1 MKDSLKNKKPT
12 KQKKKKKRS
21 KLAKNLIIGFYSF
34 TLFCLLSG
42 FAGAGFIYFHYSQDL
57 PDVRELRNYHPS
69 TITQIYS
76 DVDEKIAEFYIE
88 KRIMTPLEDIP
99 LALKQASLAVEDS
112 NFYYH
117 FGIDPKAIFRAFIT
131 NLKAG
136 RVVEGGSTI
145 TQQLSKTL
153 FLSRERK
160 LPRKIKEAILSVRM
174 ELVFTKD
181 EILEMYLN
189 QIYYGHGSY
198 GVEAAARTYFGKGV
212 ADLSIAECAMIA
224 SLPKAPNHYS
234 PYKDPQRGRKRRNR
248 TIRRMAYLSFITKEE
263 AKTAIKENFNLV
275 EVTNMLNRAPYFV
288 EHIRQFLEE
297 KYGSSKLYRGGLKV
311 YTTLNIDLEESAQR
325 AIKENLR
332 ISDKRYG
339 YRGPMGNVD
348 LSKGELAIQE
358 ALIKMNHFGKDEGIT
373 EGTIIKGV
381 VISVEEKQ
389 VSVYLG
395 PDEGTIDILDMN
407 WARPP
412 NTKLDGRWVKIKR
425 PNEALSPGDL
435 IWVKPLKIKQGSQ
448 NWALSLEQEPEVEG
462 SLVSLD
468 PKTGQIKA
476 MVGGY
481 DFSKSQ
487 FNRAV
492 QAIRQPG
499 SAFKPIIYAAAIKEG
514 YSPSS
519 IIIDSPIIFKEK
531 ENAFNKWKPVN
542 FEEKFY
548 GPTSLRT
555 ALTHSRNVVTVKLMQ
570 KIGIKGTIR
579 LAKSLGISTNLEE
592 NLSISLGSSGLTL
605 FQLTSA
611 YSAFANNG
619 TLVKPTSV
627 RNIQN
632 RKGETLYT
640 SNLEITQPISPGVA
654 YTITNLLKSV
664 VEHGTGKKVR
674 VLNRPVAGK
683 TGTTNN
689 YVDAWFM
696 GFTPE
701 LVTGVWVGKDKDEPL
716 GRNET
721 GSRAAIPIWLQY
733 MQEALVD
740 SPITNFQIPREIQ
753 YLRVQPETG
762 EPASFNEPGSQ
773 FEIFLQEHYGDWQTP
788 VKSWNG
794 AVDNPTLVPNQQ
806 TLSII
811 LTKYS
816 NLNGQ

>member
-1 MKDSLKNKKPT
+1 MKKSLKNQKPARS
-12 KQKKKKKRS
+12 KKKKERS
-21 KLAKNLIIGFYSF
+21 KFVKIFLVTFYSL
-34 TLFCLLSG
+34 TLFGLIAG
-42 FAGAGFIYFHYSQDL
+42 FIGAGFIYFHYSKDL
-57 PDVRELRNYHPS
+57 PDVRELKNYHPS

-76 DVDEKIAEFYIE
+76 SGDEKIAEFYIE
-88 KRIMTPLEDIP
+88 KRIMIPLEDIP
-99 LALKQASLAVEDS
+99 LALKQAALAVEDS

-153 FLSRERK
+153 FLSRERT
-160 LPRKIKEAILSVRM
+160 LTRKIKEAILAIRL

-198 GVEAAARTYFGKGV
+198 GVEAASRTYFGKGV
-212 ADLSIAECAMIA
+212 AEISIAECAMIA

-234 PYKDPQRGRKRRNR
+234 PYKDPERARKRRNH
-248 TIRRMAYLSFITKEE
+248 TIRRMAYLSFISKEE
-263 AKTAIKENFNLV
+263 SEQAMNEEFHLG
-275 EVTNMLNRAPYFV
+275 EVTDMLNRAPYFV
-288 EHIRQFLEE
+288 EHIRQFLQEE
-297 KYGSSKLYRGGLKV
+297 YGASKLYRGGLKV
-311 YTTLNIDLEESAQR
+311 YTTLDIDLQESAQKSV
-325 AIKENLR
+325 IENLR
-332 ISDKRYG
+332 VADKRYG
-339 YRGPMGNVD
+339 YRGPIKTLY
-348 LSKGELAIQE
+348 LSRGELALQE
-358 ALIKMNHFGKDEGIT
+358 TLVKLNNFDKGESIT
-373 EGTIIKGV
+373 EGKIIKGV
-381 VISVEEKQ
+381 VMSVDEKQ
-389 VSVYLG
+389 AEVLLG
-395 PDEGTIDILDMN
+395 PDQGTIDILDMN

-412 NTKLDGRWVKIKR
+412 NTRLDGRWSKIHR
-425 PNEALSPGDL
+425 PGEALSPGDL
-435 IWVKPLKIKQGSQ
+435 IWVKPIRFADSG
-448 NWALSLEQEPEVEG
+448 WALALEQEPEVEG

-499 SAFKPIIYAAAIKEG
+499 SAFKPIIYAAAINEG

-531 ENAFNKWKPVN
+531 EDAFDRWKPVN

-570 KIGIKGTIR
+570 NIGIKGTIK
-579 LAKSLGISTNLEE
+579 LARKLGISSNMEQ

-605 FQLTSA
+605 FELTSA

-619 TLVKPTSV
+619 NLIKPSAI

-632 RKGETLYT
+632 RKGEILYT
-640 SNLEITQPISPGVA
+640 SNPEISQPISPAVA
-654 YTITNLLKSV
+654 YTITSLLQSV
-664 VEHGTGKKVR
+664 VEHGTGKKVKA
-674 VLNRPVAGK
+674 LNRPVAGK

-696 GFTPE
+696 GYTPE

-716 GRNET
+716 GKNET

-733 MQEALVD
+733 MQDALINKPV
-740 SPITNFQIPREIQ
+740 TNFPVPRDIQ

-762 EPASFNEPGSQ
+762 EPATFNEPGST
-773 FEIFLQEHYGDWQTP
+773 FEIFSQDHLPENEEPFIEDVFEDTF
-788 VKSWNG
+788 
-794 AVDNPTLVPNQQ
+794 
-806 TLSII
+806 
-811 LTKYS
+811 
-816 NLNGQ
+816 

>member
-1 MKDSLKNKKPT
+1 MKKSLENQKPIT
-12 KQKKKKKRS
+12 FKKKKKRS
-21 KLAKNLIIGFYSF
+21 KLGKILIVTFYSL
-34 TLFCLLSG
+34 TLFCLIAG
-42 FAGAGFIYFHYSQDL
+42 FAGASFIYFHYSQDL
-57 PDVRELRNYHPS
+57 PDVRELKNYHPS

-76 DVDEKIAEFYIE
+76 DGDEKVAEFYIE
-88 KRIMTPLEDIP
+88 KRIMVPLEDIP
-99 LALKQASLAVEDS
+99 LALKQATLAVEDS

-117 FGIDPKAIFRAFIT
+117 LGIDPKAIFRAFIT
-131 NLKAG
+131 NMKAG

-153 FLSRERK
+153 FLSRERT
-160 LPRKIKEAILSVRM
+160 LPRKIREAILSVRL

-198 GVEAAARTYFGKGV
+198 GVEAAARTYFGRGV
-212 ADLSIAECAMIA
+212 ADITIAECAMIA

-234 PYKDPQRGRKRRNR
+234 PYKDPKRARKRRNH
-248 TIRRMAYLSFITKEE
+248 TIRRMSYLSFITKSEGESALNEE
-263 AKTAIKENFNLV
+263 FHLG
-275 EVTNMLNRAPYFV
+275 EVTSMLNRAPYFV

-311 YTTLNIDLEESAQR
+311 YTTLDMDLQESAQKSV
-325 AIKENLR
+325 IKHLR
-332 ISDKRYG
+332 IADKRYG
-339 YRGPMGNVD
+339 YRGALDNWD
-348 LSKGELAIQE
+348 LSRGELSIQE
-358 ALIKMNHFGKDEGIT
+358 ALIKMNRFKEGEGIT
-373 EGTIIKGV
+373 AGKIIKGV
-381 VISVEEKQ
+381 VVSVNEKQ
-389 VSVYLG
+389 VSVFLG
-395 PDEGTIDILDMN
+395 PDEGTIDIRDMN

-412 NTKLDGRWVKIKR
+412 NTRLDGRWARIKR
-425 PNEALSPGDL
+425 PSEALHPGDL
-435 IWVKPLKIKQGSQ
+435 ILVKPLRILEGSLG
-448 NWALSLEQEPEVEG
+448 WALALEQEPDVEG

-468 PKTGQIKA
+468 PKTGQVKA

-481 DFSKSQ
+481 SFAKSQ

-499 SAFKPIIYAAAIKEG
+499 SAFKPIIYAAAVKEG
-514 YSPSS
+514 FSPAS

-531 ENAFNKWKPVN
+531 EDAFDKWKPVN

-570 KIGIKGTIR
+570 NIGIKGTIK
-579 LAKSLGISTNLEE
+579 LAKSLGITSNMER

-605 FQLTSA
+605 FELTSA

-619 TLVKPTSV
+619 TLIKPRSI

-632 RKGETLYT
+632 RKGEILYT
-640 SNLEITQPISPGVA
+640 AKPEITQPISPGVA
-654 YTITNLLKSV
+654 YTITSLLQSV
-664 VEHGTGKKVR
+664 VEHGTGKKVK

-689 YVDAWFM
+689 FVDAWFM
-696 GFTPE
+696 GYTPE

-721 GSRAAIPIWLQY
+721 GSRAAIPIWLQF
-733 MQEALVD
+733 MQEALANKPV
-740 SPITNFQIPREIQ
+740 TNFQMPSEIQ
-753 YLRVQPETG
+753 YLKILPETG
-762 EPASFNEPGSQ
+762 EITSFGEPGSQ
-773 FEIFLQEHYGDWQTP
+773 FEIFLQDHLP
-788 VKSWNG
+788 
-794 AVDNPTLVPNQQ
+794 DNVQPFPESFPEDTF
-806 TLSII
+806 
-811 LTKYS
+811 
-816 NLNGQ
+816 LN

>member
-1 MKDSLKNKKPT
+1 MKKSLKNQKPARS
-12 KQKKKKKRS
+12 KKKKERS
-21 KLAKNLIIGFYSF
+21 KFVKIFLVTFYSL
-34 TLFCLLSG
+34 TLFGLIAG
-42 FAGAGFIYFHYSQDL
+42 FIGAGFIYFHYSKDL
-57 PDVRELRNYHPS
+57 PDVRELKNYHPS

-76 DVDEKIAEFYIE
+76 SGDEKIAEFYIE
-88 KRIMTPLEDIP
+88 KRIMIPLEDIP
-99 LALKQASLAVEDS
+99 LALKQAALAVEDS

-153 FLSRERK
+153 FLSRERT
-160 LPRKIKEAILSVRM
+160 LTRKIKEAILAVRL

-198 GVEAAARTYFGKGV
+198 GVEAASRTYFGKGV
-212 ADLSIAECAMIA
+212 AEISIAECAMIA

-234 PYKDPQRGRKRRNR
+234 PYKDPERARKRRNH
-248 TIRRMAYLSFITKEE
+248 TIRRMAYLSFISKEE
-263 AKTAIKENFNLV
+263 SEQAMNEEFHLG
-275 EVTNMLNRAPYFV
+275 EVTDMLNRAPYFV
-288 EHIRQFLEE
+288 EHIRQFLQEE
-297 KYGSSKLYRGGLKV
+297 YGASKLYRGGLKV
-311 YTTLNIDLEESAQR
+311 YTTLDIDLQESAQKSV
-325 AIKENLR
+325 IENLR
-332 ISDKRYG
+332 VADKRYG
-339 YRGPMGNVD
+339 YRGPIKTLY
-348 LSKGELAIQE
+348 LSRGELALQE
-358 ALIKMNHFGKDEGIT
+358 TLVKLNNFDKGESIT
-373 EGTIIKGV
+373 EGKIIKGV
-381 VISVEEKQ
+381 VMSVDEKQ
-389 VSVYLG
+389 AEVLLG
-395 PDEGTIDILDMN
+395 PDQGTIDILDMN

-412 NTKLDGRWVKIKR
+412 NTRLDGRWSKIHR
-425 PNEALSPGDL
+425 PGEALSPGDL
-435 IWVKPLKIKQGSQ
+435 IWVKPIRFADSG
-448 NWALSLEQEPEVEG
+448 WALALEQEPEVEG

-499 SAFKPIIYAAAIKEG
+499 SAFKPIIYAAAINEG

-531 ENAFNKWKPVN
+531 EDAFDRWKPVN

-570 KIGIKGTIR
+570 NIGIKGTIK
-579 LAKSLGISTNLEE
+579 LAKKLGISSNMEQ

-605 FQLTSA
+605 FELTSA

-619 TLVKPTSV
+619 NLIKPSAI

-632 RKGETLYT
+632 RKGEILYT
-640 SNLEITQPISPGVA
+640 SNPEISQPISPAVA
-654 YTITNLLKSV
+654 YTITSLLQSV
-664 VEHGTGKKVR
+664 VEHGTGKKVKA
-674 VLNRPVAGK
+674 LNRPVAGK

-696 GFTPE
+696 GYTPE

-716 GRNET
+716 GKNET

-733 MQEALVD
+733 MQDALINKPV
-740 SPITNFQIPREIQ
+740 TNFPVPRDIQ

-762 EPASFNEPGSQ
+762 EPATFNEPGST
-773 FEIFLQEHYGDWQTP
+773 FEIFSQDHLPENEEPFIEDVFEDTF
-788 VKSWNG
+788 
-794 AVDNPTLVPNQQ
+794 
-806 TLSII
+806 
-811 LTKYS
+811 
-816 NLNGQ
+816 

>member
-1 MKDSLKNKKPT
+1 MKKSLKNQKPARS
-12 KQKKKKKRS
+12 KKKKERS
-21 KLAKNLIIGFYSF
+21 KFVKIFLVTFYSL
-34 TLFCLLSG
+34 TLFGLIAG
-42 FAGAGFIYFHYSQDL
+42 FIGAGFIYFHYSKDL
-57 PDVRELRNYHPS
+57 PDVRELKNYHPS

-76 DVDEKIAEFYIE
+76 SGDEKIAEFYIE
-88 KRIMTPLEDIP
+88 KRIMIPLEDIP
-99 LALKQASLAVEDS
+99 LALKQAALAVEDS

-153 FLSRERK
+153 FLSRERT
-160 LPRKIKEAILSVRM
+160 LTRKIKEAILAIRL

-198 GVEAAARTYFGKGV
+198 GVEAASRTYFGKGV
-212 ADLSIAECAMIA
+212 AEISIAECAMIA

-234 PYKDPQRGRKRRNR
+234 PYKDPKRARKRRNH
-248 TIRRMAYLSFITKEE
+248 TIRRMAYLSFISKEE
-263 AKTAIKENFNLV
+263 SEQAMNEEFHLG
-275 EVTNMLNRAPYFV
+275 EVTDMLNRAPYFV
-288 EHIRQFLEE
+288 EHIRQFLQEE
-297 KYGSSKLYRGGLKV
+297 YGASKLYRGGLKV
-311 YTTLNIDLEESAQR
+311 YTTLDIDLQESAQKSV
-325 AIKENLR
+325 IENLR
-332 ISDKRYG
+332 VADKRYG
-339 YRGPMGNVD
+339 YRGPIKTLY
-348 LSKGELAIQE
+348 LSRGELALQE
-358 ALIKMNHFGKDEGIT
+358 TLVKLNNFDKGESIT
-373 EGTIIKGV
+373 EGKIIKGV
-381 VISVEEKQ
+381 VMSVDEKQ
-389 VSVYLG
+389 AEVLLG
-395 PDEGTIDILDMN
+395 PDQGTIDILDMN

-412 NTKLDGRWVKIKR
+412 NTRLDGRWSKIHR
-425 PNEALSPGDL
+425 PGEALSPGDL
-435 IWVKPLKIKQGSQ
+435 IWVKPIRFADSG
-448 NWALSLEQEPEVEG
+448 WALALEQEPEVEG

-499 SAFKPIIYAAAIKEG
+499 SAFKPIIYAAAINEG

-531 ENAFNKWKPVN
+531 EDAFDRWKPVN

-570 KIGIKGTIR
+570 NIGIKGTIK
-579 LAKSLGISTNLEE
+579 LAKKLGISSNMEQ

-605 FQLTSA
+605 FELTSA

-619 TLVKPTSV
+619 NLIKPSAI

-632 RKGETLYT
+632 RKGEILYT
-640 SNLEITQPISPGVA
+640 SNPEISQPISPAVA
-654 YTITNLLKSV
+654 YTITSLLQSV
-664 VEHGTGKKVR
+664 VEHGTGKKVKA
-674 VLNRPVAGK
+674 LNRPVAGK

-696 GFTPE
+696 GYTPE

-716 GRNET
+716 GKNET

-733 MQEALVD
+733 MQDALINKPV
-740 SPITNFQIPREIQ
+740 TNFPVPRDIQ

-762 EPASFNEPGSQ
+762 EPATFNEPGST
-773 FEIFLQEHYGDWQTP
+773 FEIFSQDHLPENEEPFIEDVFEDTF
-788 VKSWNG
+788 
-794 AVDNPTLVPNQQ
+794 
-806 TLSII
+806 
-811 LTKYS
+811 
-816 NLNGQ
+816 

>member
-1 MKDSLKNKKPT
+1 MKKSLENQKPIT
-12 KQKKKKKRS
+12 FKKKKKRS
-21 KLAKNLIIGFYSF
+21 KLGKILIVTFYSI
-34 TLFCLLSG
+34 TLFCLIAG
-42 FAGAGFIYFHYSQDL
+42 FAGASFIYFHYSQDL
-57 PDVRELRNYHPS
+57 PDVRELKNYHPS

-76 DVDEKIAEFYIE
+76 DGDEKVAEFYIE
-88 KRIMTPLEDIP
+88 KRIMVPLEDIP
-99 LALKQASLAVEDS
+99 LALKQATLAVEDS

-117 FGIDPKAIFRAFIT
+117 LGIDPKAIFRAFIT
-131 NLKAG
+131 NMKAG

-153 FLSRERK
+153 FLSRERT
-160 LPRKIKEAILSVRM
+160 LPRKIREAILSVRL

-198 GVEAAARTYFGKGV
+198 GVEAAARTYFGRGV
-212 ADLSIAECAMIA
+212 ADITIAECAMIA

-234 PYKDPQRGRKRRNR
+234 PYKDPKRARKRRNH
-248 TIRRMAYLSFITKEE
+248 TIRRMSYLSFITKSEGESALNEE
-263 AKTAIKENFNLV
+263 FHLG
-275 EVTNMLNRAPYFV
+275 EVTSMLNRAPYFV

-311 YTTLNIDLEESAQR
+311 YTTLDMDLQESAQKSV
-325 AIKENLR
+325 IKHLR
-332 ISDKRYG
+332 IADKRYG
-339 YRGPMGNVD
+339 YRGALDNWD
-348 LSKGELAIQE
+348 LSRGELSIQE
-358 ALIKMNHFGKDEGIT
+358 ALIKMNRFKEGEGIT
-373 EGTIIKGV
+373 AGKIIKGV
-381 VISVEEKQ
+381 VVSVNEKQ
-389 VSVYLG
+389 VSVFLG
-395 PDEGTIDILDMN
+395 PDEGTIDIRDMN

-412 NTKLDGRWVKIKR
+412 NTRLDGRWARIKR
-425 PNEALSPGDL
+425 PSEALHPGDL
-435 IWVKPLKIKQGSQ
+435 ILVKPLRILEGSLG
-448 NWALSLEQEPEVEG
+448 WALALEQEPDVEG

-468 PKTGQIKA
+468 PKTGQVKA

-481 DFSKSQ
+481 SFAKSQ

-499 SAFKPIIYAAAIKEG
+499 SAFKPIIYAAAVKEG
-514 YSPSS
+514 FSPAS

-531 ENAFNKWKPVN
+531 EDAFDKWKPVN

-570 KIGIKGTIR
+570 NIGIKGTIK
-579 LAKSLGISTNLEE
+579 LAKSLGITSNMEQ

-619 TLVKPTSV
+619 TLIKPRSI
-627 RNIQN
+627 RSIQN
-632 RKGETLYT
+632 RKGEILYT
-640 SNLEITQPISPGVA
+640 AKPEITQPISPGVA
-654 YTITNLLKSV
+654 YTITSLLQSV
-664 VEHGTGKKVR
+664 VEHGTGKKVK

-689 YVDAWFM
+689 FVDAWFM
-696 GFTPE
+696 GYTPE

-721 GSRAAIPIWLQY
+721 GSRAAIPIWLQF
-733 MQEALVD
+733 MQEALANKPV
-740 SPITNFQIPREIQ
+740 TNFQMPSEIQ
-753 YLRVQPETG
+753 YLKILPETG
-762 EPASFNEPGSQ
+762 EITSFGEPGSQ
-773 FEIFLQEHYGDWQTP
+773 FEIFLQDHLP
-788 VKSWNG
+788 
-794 AVDNPTLVPNQQ
+794 DNVQPFPESFPEDTF
-806 TLSII
+806 
-811 LTKYS
+811 
-816 NLNGQ
+816 LN

>member
-1 MKDSLKNKKPT
+1 MKKSLENQKPIT
-12 KQKKKKKRS
+12 FKKKKKRS
-21 KLAKNLIIGFYSF
+21 KLGKILIVTFYSL
-34 TLFCLLSG
+34 TLFCLIAG
-42 FAGAGFIYFHYSQDL
+42 FAGASFIYFHYSQDL
-57 PDVRELRNYHPS
+57 PDVRELKNYHPS

-76 DVDEKIAEFYIE
+76 DGDEKVAEFYIE

-99 LALKQASLAVEDS
+99 LALKQATLAVEDS

-117 FGIDPKAIFRAFIT
+117 LGIDPKAIFRAFIT
-131 NLKAG
+131 NMKAG

-153 FLSRERK
+153 FLSRERT
-160 LPRKIKEAILSVRM
+160 LPRKIREAILSVRL

-198 GVEAAARTYFGKGV
+198 GVEAAARTYFGRGV
-212 ADLSIAECAMIA
+212 ADITIAECAMIA

-234 PYKDPQRGRKRRNR
+234 PYKDPKRARKRRNH
-248 TIRRMAYLSFITKEE
+248 TIRRMSYLSFITKSEGESALNEE
-263 AKTAIKENFNLV
+263 FHLG
-275 EVTNMLNRAPYFV
+275 EVTSMLNRAPYFV

-311 YTTLNIDLEESAQR
+311 YTTLDMDLQESAQKSV
-325 AIKENLR
+325 IKHLR
-332 ISDKRYG
+332 IADKRYG
-339 YRGPMGNVD
+339 YRGALDNWD
-348 LSKGELAIQE
+348 LSRGELSIQE
-358 ALIKMNHFGKDEGIT
+358 ALIKMNRFKEGEGIT
-373 EGTIIKGV
+373 AGKIIKGV
-381 VISVEEKQ
+381 VVSVNEKQ
-389 VSVYLG
+389 VSVFLG
-395 PDEGTIDILDMN
+395 PDEGTIDIRDMN

-412 NTKLDGRWVKIKR
+412 NTRLDGRWARIKR
-425 PNEALSPGDL
+425 PSEALHPGDL
-435 IWVKPLKIKQGSQ
+435 ILVKPLRILEGSLG
-448 NWALSLEQEPEVEG
+448 WALALEQEPDVEG

-468 PKTGQIKA
+468 PKTGQVKA

-481 DFSKSQ
+481 SFAKSQ

-499 SAFKPIIYAAAIKEG
+499 SAFKPIIYAAAVKEG
-514 YSPSS
+514 FSPAS

-531 ENAFNKWKPVN
+531 EDAFDKWKPVN

-570 KIGIKGTIR
+570 NIGIKGTIK
-579 LAKSLGISTNLEE
+579 LAKSLGITSNMER

-605 FQLTSA
+605 FELTSA

-619 TLVKPTSV
+619 TLIKPRSI
-627 RNIQN
+627 RSIQN
-632 RKGETLYT
+632 RKGEILYT
-640 SNLEITQPISPGVA
+640 AKPEITQPISPGVA
-654 YTITNLLKSV
+654 YTITSLLQSV
-664 VEHGTGKKVR
+664 VEHGTGKKVK

-689 YVDAWFM
+689 FVDAWFM
-696 GFTPE
+696 GYTPE

-721 GSRAAIPIWLQY
+721 GSRAAIPIWLQF
-733 MQEALVD
+733 MQEALANKPV
-740 SPITNFQIPREIQ
+740 TNFQMPSEIQ
-753 YLRVQPETG
+753 YLKILPETG
-762 EPASFNEPGSQ
+762 EITSFGEPGSQ
-773 FEIFLQEHYGDWQTP
+773 FEIFLQDHLP
-788 VKSWNG
+788 
-794 AVDNPTLVPNQQ
+794 DNVQPFPESFPEDTF
-806 TLSII
+806 
-811 LTKYS
+811 
-816 NLNGQ
+816 LN

>member
-1 MKDSLKNKKPT
+1 MKKALKNQKPIRL
-12 KQKKKKKRS
+12 KKKKKRS
-21 KLAKNLIIGFYSF
+21 KLGKILIITFYSI
-34 TLFCLLSG
+34 TLFCLIAG
-42 FAGAGFIYFHYSQDL
+42 FTGAGFIYFHYSQDL
-57 PDVRELRNYHPS
+57 PDVRELKNYHPS

-76 DVDEKIAEFYIE
+76 DEDEKVAEFYIE
-88 KRIMTPLEDIP
+88 KRIMIPLEDIP
-99 LALKQASLAVEDS
+99 LALKQATLAVEDS

-136 RVVEGGSTI
+136 HVVEGGSTI
-145 TQQLSKTL
+145 TQQLTKTL
-153 FLSRERK
+153 FLSRERT
-160 LPRKIKEAILSVRM
+160 LPRKIREAILSVRL

-198 GVEAAARTYFGKGV
+198 GVEAASRTYFGRGV
-212 ADLSIAECAMIA
+212 ADITIAECAMIA

-234 PYKDPQRGRKRRNR
+234 PYKDPERAQKRRNH

-263 AKTAIKENFNLV
+263 GENALKEEFHLG
-275 EVTNMLNRAPYFV
+275 EITTMLNRAPYFV

-311 YTTLNIDLEESAQR
+311 YTTLDIDLQESAQR
-325 AIKENLR
+325 AIRKNLR
-332 ISDKRYG
+332 IADKRYG
-339 YRGPMGNVD
+339 YRGSLGNVD
-348 LSKGELAIQE
+348 LSRGELSIQE
-358 ALIKMNHFGKDEGIT
+358 ALIKMNRFEEGEGIT
-373 EGTIIKGV
+373 VGNIIKGV
-381 VISVEEKQ
+381 VMAVNEKQ
-389 VSVYLG
+389 VSVFLG

-412 NTKLDGRWVKIKR
+412 NTRLDGRWAKIKR
-425 PNEALSPGDL
+425 PSEALYPGDL
-435 IWVKPLKIKQGSQ
+435 IWVKPLRIIGGGLG
-448 NWALSLEQEPEVEG
+448 WALALEQEPRVEG

-468 PKTGQIKA
+468 PKTGQVKA

-481 DFSKSQ
+481 SFSKSK

-492 QAIRQPG
+492 QAVRQPG

-514 YSPSS
+514 FSPAS

-531 ENAFNKWKPVN
+531 EDAFDKWKPVN

-570 KIGIKGTIR
+570 NIGVKGTIK
-579 LAKSLGISTNLEE
+579 LAKSLGITSKMEK
-592 NLSISLGSSGLTL
+592 NLSISLGSAGVTL

-619 TLVKPTSV
+619 TLIKPSSI

-632 RKGETLYT
+632 RKGEILYA
-640 SNLEITQPISPGVA
+640 SKPEITQPISPGVA
-654 YTITNLLKSV
+654 YTITSLLQSV
-664 VEHGTGKKVR
+664 VEHGTGKKVKA
-674 VLNRPVAGK
+674 LNRPVAGK

-689 YVDAWFM
+689 FVDAWFM
-696 GFTPE
+696 GYTPE
-701 LVTGVWVGKDKDEPL
+701 LVTGVWVGKDKDESL

-721 GSRAAIPIWLQY
+721 GSRAAIPIWLQF
-733 MQEALVD
+733 MQEALV
-740 SPITNFQIPREIQ
+740 SKPITNFQAPSEIQ
-753 YLRVQPETG
+753 YLRIRPEVG
-762 EPASFNEPGSQ
+762 EPASFNEPGSR
-773 FEIFLQEHYGDWQTP
+773 FEIFLQDYLP
-788 VKSWNG
+788 
-794 AVDNPTLVPNQQ
+794 DNVQPFPENFLEDTF
-806 TLSII
+806 
-811 LTKYS
+811 
-816 NLNGQ
+816 

>member
-1 MKDSLKNKKPT
+1 MKKALKNQKPVRL
-12 KQKKKKKRS
+12 KKKKKRS
-21 KLAKNLIIGFYSF
+21 RLGKILIITFYSF
-34 TLFCLLSG
+34 TLFCLIAG

-57 PDVRELRNYHPS
+57 PDVRELKNYYPN

-76 DVDEKIAEFYIE
+76 DGNEKIAEFYIE
-88 KRIMTPLEDIP
+88 KRIMVPLEDIP
-99 LALKQASLAVEDS
+99 LALKQATLAVEDS

-153 FLSRERK
+153 FLSRERT
-160 LPRKIKEAILSVRM
+160 LPRKIREAILSVRL

-198 GVEAAARTYFGKGV
+198 GVEAASRTYFGRGV
-212 ADLSIAECAMIA
+212 ADITIAECAMIA

-234 PYKDPQRGRKRRNR
+234 PYKDPERAQKRRNH

-263 AKTAIKENFNLV
+263 GENALKEEFHLG
-275 EVTNMLNRAPYFV
+275 EITTMLNRAPYFV

-311 YTTLNIDLEESAQR
+311 YTTLDIDLQESAQR
-325 AIKENLR
+325 AIRKNLR
-332 ISDKRYG
+332 IADKRYG
-339 YRGPMGNVD
+339 YRGSLGNVD
-348 LSKGELAIQE
+348 LSRGELSIQE
-358 ALIKMNHFGKDEGIT
+358 ALIKMNRFEEGEGIT
-373 EGTIIKGV
+373 VGNIIKGV
-381 VISVEEKQ
+381 VMAVNEKQ
-389 VSVYLG
+389 VSVFLG

-412 NTKLDGRWVKIKR
+412 NTRLDGRWAKIKR
-425 PNEALSPGDL
+425 PSEALYPGDL
-435 IWVKPLKIKQGSQ
+435 IWVKPLRIIGGGLG
-448 NWALSLEQEPEVEG
+448 WALALEQEPRVEG

-468 PKTGQIKA
+468 PKTGQVKA

-481 DFSKSQ
+481 SFSKSK

-492 QAIRQPG
+492 QAVRQPG

-514 YSPSS
+514 FSPAS

-531 ENAFNKWKPVN
+531 EDAFDKWKPVN

-570 KIGIKGTIR
+570 NIGVKGTIK
-579 LAKSLGISTNLEE
+579 LAKSLGITSKMEK
-592 NLSISLGSSGLTL
+592 NLSISLGSAGVTL

-619 TLVKPTSV
+619 TLIKPSSI

-632 RKGETLYT
+632 RKGEILYA
-640 SNLEITQPISPGVA
+640 SKPEITQPISPGVA
-654 YTITNLLKSV
+654 YTITSLLQSV
-664 VEHGTGKKVR
+664 VEHGTGKKVKA
-674 VLNRPVAGK
+674 LNRPVAGK

-689 YVDAWFM
+689 FVDAWFT
-696 GFTPE
+696 GYTPE
-701 LVTGVWVGKDKDEPL
+701 LVTGVWVGKDKDESL

-721 GSRAAIPIWLQY
+721 GSRAAIPIWLQF
-733 MQEALVD
+733 MQEALV
-740 SPITNFQIPREIQ
+740 SKPITNFQAPSEIQ
-753 YLRVQPETG
+753 YLRIRPEVG
-762 EPASFNEPGSQ
+762 EPASFNEPGSR
-773 FEIFLQEHYGDWQTP
+773 FEIFLQDYLP
-788 VKSWNG
+788 
-794 AVDNPTLVPNQQ
+794 DNVQPFPENFLEDTF
-806 TLSII
+806 
-811 LTKYS
+811 
-816 NLNGQ
+816 

>member
-1 MKDSLKNKKPT
+1 MKKSLRKHKPV
-12 KQKKKKKRS
+12 KKKKKKERS
-21 KLAKNLIIGFYSF
+21 KNTKVLILALYSL
-34 TLFCLLSG
+34 TLFGLIAG
-42 FAGAGFIYFHYSQDL
+42 FVGAGFIYFYYSKDL
-57 PDVRELRNYHPS
+57 PDVRELKNYYPS

-76 DVDEKIAEFYIE
+76 NEDEKIAEFYIE
-88 KRIMTPLEDIP
+88 KRIMIPLEDIP
-99 LALKQASLAVEDS
+99 LALKQAALAVEDS

-117 FGIDPKAIFRAFIT
+117 FGIDPKAIFRALIT

-136 RVVEGGSTI
+136 HVVEGGSTI

-153 FLSRERK
+153 FLSRERT
-160 LPRKIKEAILSVRM
+160 LPRKIKEAILAVRL

-212 ADLSIAECAMIA
+212 GRLTIAECALIA

-234 PYKDPQRGRKRRNR
+234 PYKNPERGRKRRNH

-263 AKTAIKENFNLV
+263 SEQAMNEDFQLG
-275 EVTNMLNRAPYFV
+275 EVADMLNRAPYFV
-288 EHIRQFLEE
+288 EHIRQFLQER
-297 KYGSSKLYRGGLKV
+297 YGSSKLYRGGLKI
-311 YTTLNIDLEESAQR
+311 YTTLDIDLQKSAQK

-332 ISDKRYG
+332 IADKRYG
-339 YRGPMGNVD
+339 YRGPLGSVN

-358 ALIKMNHFGKDEGIT
+358 ALIKMNNFDIGEGIS
-373 EGTIIKGV
+373 EGNIIKAV
-381 VISVEEKQ
+381 VWSVSDKQ
-389 VSVYLG
+389 AEVFLG
-395 PDEGTIDILDMN
+395 PDQGTIDILDMN
-407 WARPP
+407 WARTP
-412 NTKLDGRWVKIKR
+412 NTRLDGRWVKIKR
-425 PNEALSPGDL
+425 TNEALAPGDL
-435 IWVKPLKIKQGSQ
+435 ILVKPLREDNAG
-448 NWALSLEQEPEVEG
+448 WALALEQEPEVEG
-462 SLVSLD
+462 SLVSLA
-468 PKTGQIKA
+468 PKSGQIKA

-499 SAFKPIIYAAAIKEG
+499 SAFKPLIYAAAIREG

-531 ENAFNKWKPVN
+531 EDAFDRWKPVN

-570 KIGIKGTIR
+570 NIGIKGTIN
-579 LAKSLGISTNLEE
+579 LAKSLGITSKMEQ

-605 FQLTSA
+605 YELTSA

-619 TLVKPTSV
+619 TLITPSAI

-632 RKGETLYT
+632 RKGEVLYT
-640 SNLEITQPISPGVA
+640 STPEVTQPITPGTA
-654 YTITNLLKSV
+654 YTITSLLQSV
-664 VEHGTGKKVR
+664 VEHGTGKKVKA
-674 VLNRPVAGK
+674 LNRPVAGK

-696 GFTPE
+696 GYTPE
-701 LVTGVWVGKDKDEPL
+701 LVTGVWVGKDKDESL

-721 GSRAAIPIWLQY
+721 GSRAAIPIWLQF
-733 MQEALVD
+733 MQDALVNE
-740 SPITNFQIPREIQ
+740 PITNFQAPRDIQ
-753 YLRVQPETG
+753 HIRIQPETG
-762 EPASFNEPGSQ
+762 KPALFNDPESKFEVFVQDHLPDNEEPFP
-773 FEIFLQEHYGDWQTP
+773 
-788 VKSWNG
+788 
-794 AVDNPTLVPNQQ
+794 DNALEGTF
-806 TLSII
+806 
-811 LTKYS
+811 
-816 NLNGQ
+816 

>member
-1 MKDSLKNKKPT
+1 MKKLLKNQKPR
-12 KQKKKKKRS
+12 KLKKKKARS
-21 KLAKNLIIGFYSF
+21 KLGRIFFITFYSI
-34 TLFCLLSG
+34 TLFSLVAG

-57 PDVRELRNYHPS
+57 PDVRELKNYHPS

-76 DVDEKIAEFYIE
+76 NGDEKIAEFYIE
-88 KRIMTPLEDIP
+88 KRIMVPLEDIP
-99 LALKQASLAVEDS
+99 LALKQAALAVEDS

-136 RVVEGGSTI
+136 SVVEGGSTI
-145 TQQLSKTL
+145 TQQLTKTL
-153 FLSRERK
+153 LLTSERK
-160 LPRKIKEAILSVRM
+160 LSRKIKEAILSIRL

-198 GVEAAARTYFGKGV
+198 GVQAAARTYFGKGV
-212 ADLSIAECAMIA
+212 ADLTIAECALIA

-234 PYKDPQRGRKRRNR
+234 PYKDPERGRKRRNH
-248 TIRRMAYLSFITKEE
+248 TINRMAYLSFITPEEKEQALNE
-263 AKTAIKENFNLV
+263 EFHLGG
-275 EVTNMLNRAPYFV
+275 VTDMLNKAPYFV

-297 KYGSSKLYRGGLKV
+297 TYGSSKLYRGGLKV
-311 YTTLNIDLEESAQR
+311 YTTLDIDMQESAQKSV
-325 AIKENLR
+325 IENLR
-332 ISDKRYG
+332 VADKRYG
-339 YRGPMGNVD
+339 YRGPLGTLY
-348 LSKGELAIQE
+348 LSKGELALQE
-358 ALIKMNHFGKDEGIT
+358 ALIKMNHFDKGESIT
-373 EGTIIKGV
+373 EGNIIKGV
-381 VISVEEKQ
+381 VWSVGEKQ
-389 VSVYLG
+389 VEVLLG
-395 PDEGTIDILDMN
+395 PDYGTIDILDMN

-412 NTKLDGRWVKIKR
+412 DTRLDGRWAKIKR
-425 PNEALSPGDL
+425 PSEALSPGDL
-435 IWVKPLKIKQGSQ
+435 ILVKPLGIKDGGWSL
-448 NWALSLEQEPEVEG
+448 ALEQEPEVEG

-481 DFSKSQ
+481 NFTKSP

-499 SAFKPIIYAAAIKEG
+499 SAFKPVIYAAAINEG
-514 YSPSS
+514 YSPAS

-531 ENAFNKWKPVN
+531 QDAFDKWKPVN
-542 FEEKFY
+542 FEQKFY

-570 KIGIKGTIR
+570 NIGIKGTIR
-579 LAKSLGISTNLEE
+579 LARSLGISSNLEP

-619 TLVKPTSV
+619 TLIKPTAI

-632 RKGETLYT
+632 RKGEVLYT
-640 SNLEITQPISPGVA
+640 AAPEITQPISPGVA
-654 YTITNLLKSV
+654 YTITSLLQSV
-664 VEHGTGKKVR
+664 VDHGTGKKVK
-674 VLNRPVAGK
+674 VLNRPIAGK

-696 GFTPE
+696 GYTPD
-701 LVTGVWVGKDKDEPL
+701 LVTGVWVGKDKDEAL

-721 GSRAAIPIWLQY
+721 GARAAIPVWLQF
-733 MQEALVD
+733 MQEALANK
-740 SPITNFQIPREIQ
+740 PITNFQVPRDIQ
-753 YLRVQPETG
+753 YLKIQPETG
-762 EPASFNEPGSQ
+762 EPATFDEPGAE
-773 FEIFLQEHYGDWQTP
+773 FEIFLQDHLPENEQPFLGDSLEEPFDQP
-788 VKSWNG
+788 LAGS
-794 AVDNPTLVPNQQ
+794 
-806 TLSII
+806 
-811 LTKYS
+811 
-816 NLNGQ
+816 